1 MSVYTNDACVCV
13 QDFATNESPTPS
25 PHGTNRKRAACVRE
39 HTRGGRGVTPSTT
52 TTVRIQTVNIH
63 PLEGGVRLHP
73 VYTRFGA
80 GVVL

>member
-1 MSVYTNDACVCV
+1 MSVYTRRPCVCV

-25 PHGTNRKRAACVRE
+25 PDEVNRKRAACVKE
-39 HTRGGRGVTPSTT
+39 HTRGSSGVTPATT
-52 TTVRIQTVNIH
+52 TTVRIQTVNIQ